1 MRKKFKYIVIYVI
14 GIILLINFNV
24 YGVNFSVGV
33 SSSTLYVGNSATVTI
48 NGSGVAGQI
57 LSVTSSNENVVSVG
71 ALSDNWLED
80 SQSTVNVQAKSI
92 GTATITVECRIA
104 NLNNSDDEATISRA
118 VSINVVEP
126 PQTNNNQNNNTNNNN
141 NNNANNNTNTKSNN
155 ANLKSLFIDQE
166 GLSPMFSSVVTSYT
180 LTVPESVTSLKIT
193 PVVEQAGAKY
203 WITGDENLEMGN
215 NVVTITVTAPDG
227 TKKVYTINVSR
238 VNDVNKAD
246 ASLKSLI
253 IDGVELKPEFSPDT
267 LEYDLGNFDSSIE
280 KLTILAFANSD
291 NAKVEIQG
299 NSDFKAGENII
310 KVIVTAEDGTTTR
323 EYSLKF
329 LMDEKPVEIVKEED
343 QYQYVEEDP
352 TMWENFLRNA
362 KKNKLLLTVLL
373 VCILELVEIIVLYKK
388 LYDKNKNSVEE
399 NYEANLN
406 DKDTEPKRRR
416 GSEATTEQENV
427 ENSDV
432 LNLENIE
439 SEAEKTD
446 SENDEVNEVDEAD
459 EISDEEVE
467 EVSEEEV
474 NKDENLE
481 EEIEEPED
489 IENEEEQ
496 SQEDDEIEIPQ
507 DTDEEVEEEEEADI
521 KTEVKLDLDALEN
534 DNDKKE

>member
-1 MRKKFKYIVIYVI
+1 MKIMKNKFKYLFILNLLLFVLISNINAVTMGLSI
-14 GIILLINFNV
+14 NKSSVNVGDSFVVTISGIN
-24 YGVNFSVGV
+24 GRVNISSSGNISLNISGEPWVEGSMEITGIANSVG
-33 SSSTLYVGNSATVTI
+33 TG
-48 NGSGVAGQI
+48 
-57 LSVTSSNENVVSVG
+57 
-71 ALSDNWLED
+71 
-80 SQSTVNVQAKSI
+80 
-92 GTATITVECRIA
+92 TITVTPVNASTTGSDPQKVDSA
-104 NLNNSDDEATISRA
+104 NS

-126 PQTNNNQNNNTNNNN
+126 PQVNNNQNNNTNNN

-352 TMWENFLRNA
+352 TMWENFIRNA

-427 ENSDV
+427 ENSDI

-439 SEAEKTD
+439 SETEKTD
-446 SENDEVNEVDEAD
+446 SENDEVNEVDETG
-459 EISDEEVE
+459 EISEEVE

-474 NKDENLE
+474 NQDENLE
-481 EEIEEPED
+481 EEIEESED

>member
-1 MRKKFKYIVIYVI
+1 MKIMKNKFKYLFILNLLLFVLISNINAVTMGLSI
-14 GIILLINFNV
+14 NKSSVNVGDSFVVTISGIN
-24 YGVNFSVGV
+24 GRVNISSSGNISLNISGEPWVEGSMEITGTANSVG
-33 SSSTLYVGNSATVTI
+33 TG
-48 NGSGVAGQI
+48 
-57 LSVTSSNENVVSVG
+57 
-71 ALSDNWLED
+71 
-80 SQSTVNVQAKSI
+80 
-92 GTATITVECRIA
+92 TITVTPVNASTTGSDPQKVDSA
-104 NLNNSDDEATISRA
+104 NS

-474 NKDENLE
+474 NQDENLE
-481 EEIEEPED
+481 EEIEESED